1 MLVLIRKRKNV
12 VNNVRIVY
20 ILLFIDNL
28 LLIMIISKYITIII
42 KIKFNRN

>member
-42 KIKFNRN
+42 KIKFN

>member
-12 VNNVRIVY
+12 VHNVRIVY

-42 KIKFNRN
+42 KIKFN

>member
-1 MLVLIRKRKNV
+1 MLGLIRKRKNV

-42 KIKFNRN
+42 KIKFN

>member
-1 MLVLIRKRKNV
+1 MFVLIRKRKNV

-42 KIKFNRN
+42 KIKFN

>member
-42 KIKFNRN
+42 TIKFN

>member
-12 VNNVRIVY
+12 VNNARIVY

-42 KIKFNRN
+42 KIKFN

>member
-1 MLVLIRKRKNV
+1 MLVVIRKRKNV

-42 KIKFNRN
+42 KIKFN

>member
-1 MLVLIRKRKNV
+1 MIRKRKNV

-42 KIKFNRN
+42 KIKFN

>member
-1 MLVLIRKRKNV
+1 MLVLIRKRRNV

-42 KIKFNRN
+42 KIKFN

>member
-28 LLIMIISKYITIII
+28 VLIMIISKYITIII
-42 KIKFNRN
+42 KIKFN

>member
-20 ILLFIDNL
+20 ILLFMDNL

-42 KIKFNRN
+42 KIKFN

>member
-20 ILLFIDNL
+20 ILSFIDNL

-42 KIKFNRN
+42 KIKFN